1 MLRWFLGLFIIA
13 VLATVGLYFKVEQ
26 TVEQPL
32 NIKQIQLF
40 TLKKGSSYHSL
51 LKHAMQQQWI
61 DSTWPYKLYGKV
73 NPQLTQ
79 VKAGT
84 YQIKPNLTFAQLLA
98 LLVTGQEHQFKI
110 TFVEGSTFKE
120 WLKILVQH
128 PNIQQTLQ
136 NKSWEQIQHQFP
148 GAIHPEGL
156 FFPDTYTFS
165 QGTRDVVILKQAYSR
180 MQKELEDSWQRRAQ
194 GLPYDNA
201 YQALIMASIIEKET
215 AVIAEQPL
223 ISAVFVNRLRKR
235 MRLQTDPTIIYGLQ
249 ERYTGDITY
258 ANIREK
264 TAYNTYQINGLPP
277 TPIAM
282 PGKTA
287 LDASVNP
294 ADSEYL
300 YFVSKGN
307 GEHIFSTNLAD
318 HNRAVDK
325 YQRGKP

>member
-1 MLRWFLGLFIIA
+1 MWRWITGLVLIGA
-13 VLATVGLYFKVEQ
+13 VCVAGLYIKVQ
-26 TVEQPL
+26 QSVQQPL
-32 NIKQIQLF
+32 ALSNPQLY
-40 TLKKGSSYHSL
+40 TLAKGSSFHSL
-51 LKHAMQQQWI
+51 LQHAQQQSWV
-61 DSTWPYKLYGKV
+61 DSVWLIKLYGKL
-73 NPQLTQ
+73 NSDLTK

-84 YQIKPNLTFAQLLA
+84 YQLTPDMTFYQLLN
-98 LLVTGQEHQFKI
+98 LLVNGKEHQFKI
-110 TFVEGSTFKE
+110 TFVEGTTFKE
-120 WLKILVQH
+120 WLMQMANN
-128 PNIQQTLQ
+128 PNLRHTLKG
-136 NKSWEQIQHQFP
+136 KSWEQIQELFP
-148 GAIHPEGL
+148 GAMHPEGM
-156 FFPDTYTFS
+156 FFPDTYKFS
-165 QGTRDVVILKQAYSR
+165 KNTRDISILKQAFNR
-180 MQKELEDSWQRRAQ
+180 MQKELADSWERRAT

-215 AVIAEQPL
+215 AVVAEQPL
-223 ISAVFVNRLRKR
+223 ISAVFVNRLRKG
-235 MRLQTDPTIIYGLQ
+235 MRLQTDPTIIYGLGD
-249 ERYTGDITY
+249 RYTGDITY

-300 YFVSKGN
+300 YFVSKNN
-307 GEHIFSTNLAD
+307 GEHIFSKNLAD